1 MRQRCRIRPGC
12 DRGCQRL
19 RREPGGWSKTP
30 PPGGAARRSHRSG
43 LHQDRAP
50 PHTRPP
56 GETGGPRAGRGVRRS
71 WRFAVKRSSTWKA
84 HPNRER
90 RPPMPASPRPSRWR
104 LCPRI
109 PAQDEPAPEP
119 ETPQG
124 GSRPDGAPGIEQSH
138 RVLVS
143 EAGCRSRRDASFPA
157 PSRSACPSRDSS
169 RRPVPSR
176 RRAPRLAA
184 SDRVRGEAARVNDE
198 RLPACSGCKARVD
211 PTEGALVR
219 PVPPS

>member
-56 GETGGPRAGRGVRRS
+56 GNPGGPRAGRGVRRS

-90 RPPMPASPRPSRWR
+90 RPPCPPRPGRRDGGS
-104 LCPRI
+104 
-109 PAQDEPAPEP
+109 AP
-119 ETPQG
+119 
-124 GSRPDGAPGIEQSH
+124 GSRPRMSQRPSPRRRKADRGPTAH
-138 RVLVS
+138 RESSSPIGCSCRKLVA
-143 EAGCRSRRDASFPA
+143 EVGETHL
-157 PSRSACPSRDSS
+157 
-169 RRPVPSR
+169 SR
-176 RRAPRLAA
+176 RRAGPPARHGIA
-184 SDRVRGEAARVNDE
+184 RGDPCPLDGGRPGSQRATGCGARQ
-198 RLPACSGCKARVD
+198 R
-211 PTEGALVR
+211 T
-219 PVPPS
+219 